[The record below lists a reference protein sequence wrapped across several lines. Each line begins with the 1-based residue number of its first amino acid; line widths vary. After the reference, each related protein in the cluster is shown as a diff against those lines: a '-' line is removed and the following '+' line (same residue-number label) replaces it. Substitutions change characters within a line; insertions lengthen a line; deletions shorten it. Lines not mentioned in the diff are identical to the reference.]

1 MVLDD
6 FKLIEVS
13 ATGISFEH
21 LQMESGQGTIEI
33 DYGEIEFEAGGVL
46 VGNESQST
54 VQVKAAPS
62 ISGRRLGV
70 NDNDFIL
77 KINMRMLFV
86 CPRTEELNEDFLQSS
101 SWYFGSMLEPI
112 LNFMLMKYL
121 TKPQLKASNYHTTD
135 NRNHSC

>member
-21 LQMESGQGTIEI
+21 RLMEPGQGTIEI

-46 VGNESQST
+46 VGDDSQST
-54 VQVKAAPS
+54 VHVKAAPS
-62 ISGRRLGV
+62 ITGHREGV
-70 NDNDFIL
+70 AGNDFLL

-86 CPRTEELNEDFLQSS
+86 CPRTDELNEEFLQDS
-101 SWYFGSMLEPI
+101 SWYFGSMLRTHFKFYADDI
-112 LNFMLMKYL
+112 LSK
-121 TKPQLKASNYHTTD
+121 TTIKGIQLAYN
-135 NRNHSC
+135 

>member
-101 SWYFGSMLEPI
+101 SWYFGSMLRTHFKFYADEI
-112 LNFMLMKYL
+112 LNK
-121 TKPQLKASNYHTTD
+121 TTIKGVQLPYN
-135 NRNHSC
+135 